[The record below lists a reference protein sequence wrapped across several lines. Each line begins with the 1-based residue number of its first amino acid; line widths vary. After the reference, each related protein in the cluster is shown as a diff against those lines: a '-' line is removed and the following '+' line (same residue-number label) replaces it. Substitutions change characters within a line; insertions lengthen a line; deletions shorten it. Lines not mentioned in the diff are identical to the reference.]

1 MENKNNGLIVGG
13 VTFVLFMAEALLHYN
28 LGVHKDA
35 NETRKFVIP
44 PTKDFIKLGLIV
56 GVASITNAYL
66 IGRLSK

>member
-28 LGVHKDA
+28 LGVHKDP

-56 GVASITNAYL
+56 GTASFLNAYL
-66 IGRLSK
+66 IGRVSK